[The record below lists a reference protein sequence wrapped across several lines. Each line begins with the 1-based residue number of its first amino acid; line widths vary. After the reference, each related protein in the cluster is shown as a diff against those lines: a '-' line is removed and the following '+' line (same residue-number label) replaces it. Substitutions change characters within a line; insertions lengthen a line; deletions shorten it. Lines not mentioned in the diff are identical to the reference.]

1 MKKSIFKRIDSLVN
15 KVAKNYTLWIFGLLI
30 IAALI
35 GLKAY
40 SLLFPRLPEPPV
52 YASYQLLQN
61 DWSDERRERYYQIS
75 QGSLVIPYSWYM
87 ALESRTGTQMFAS
100 PEVQAR
106 YGLLPDNNTRY
117 NPDRL
122 PVGIV
127 KDIVPDAYVDTLG
140 EGQKEWASISC
151 AACHT
156 GQLLYKGNALRID
169 GGQSFWG
176 FEQWS
181 GDLEI
186 SLILTSATPSKFER
200 FCARVYG
207 GNRCLPN
214 EKKMLRAQMKK
225 YFNSDLILGG
235 INELIN
241 HTYLTKEGFAR
252 TSALGRGV
260 NGEFGP
266 LDYRN
271 VNRNSGPVSYP
282 PLWYTHE
289 YDWVQSPAAISQP
302 LGRNVT
308 EAWGVSVR
316 TELKDPNKRWATTAR
331 MDNMFWLETL
341 LATLQ
346 APKWPEALFG
356 AIDREAAE
364 RGKRLYND
372 TIWNK
377 ALPADKIE
385 LNQDKAGNIEGPN
398 AGRPQTGYCARCH
411 APAFTEP
418 NEYGRK
424 FIQLPLYDMKKMGTD
439 KYDAEQFAARKKIY
453 TGVLKSEFDGKEFV
467 GIGEMLTVSINKMQ
481 EWWFKEHEIS
491 GPCRTTMEGFRP
503 NLFRAPVAYPARPL
517 DGYWA
522 TGPFLH
528 NGAVRTLYEL
538 LSPREERPKTFWM
551 GTREFDPIDVGFR
564 NDQVEGSF
572 LFDTSEPGNS
582 NAGHEFRDAPPNTD
596 GVIGP
601 YLTPQQRR
609 DLIEYLKVLVSVQ
622 IAPEQLA
629 ERLAILDAMSPY
641 YENYTGTA
649 QFGTPEKEGGWKR
662 SDLCGPITAAAKT
675 QDKAPPQIT
684 QDYAGSPQATPNISA
699 SPQTTPNTS
708 ASPRAR

>member
-15 KVAKNYTLWIFGLLI
+15 KLAKNYTLWIFGLLI

-35 GLKAY
+35 VLKAY

-106 YGLLPDNNTRY
+106 YGLLPDNNMSTTRIGW
-117 NPDRL
+117 

-127 KDIVPDAYVDTLG
+127 KDRRDHM
-140 EGQKEWASISC
+140 SIPS
-151 AACHT
+151 AKGKRNGRVFLRRLPYGST
-156 GQLLYKGNALRID
+156 PVQGNALRID

-207 GNRCLPN
+207 RNRCLSN

-289 YDWVQSPAAISQP
+289 Y
-302 LGRNVT
+302 
-308 EAWGVSVR
+308 
-316 TELKDPNKRWATTAR
+316 
-331 MDNMFWLETL
+331 
-341 LATLQ
+341 
-346 APKWPEALFG
+346 
-356 AIDREAAE
+356 
-364 RGKRLYND
+364 
-372 TIWNK
+372 
-377 ALPADKIE
+377 
-385 LNQDKAGNIEGPN
+385 
-398 AGRPQTGYCARCH
+398 
-411 APAFTEP
+411 
-418 NEYGRK
+418 
-424 FIQLPLYDMKKMGTD
+424 
-439 KYDAEQFAARKKIY
+439 
-453 TGVLKSEFDGKEFV
+453 
-467 GIGEMLTVSINKMQ
+467 
-481 EWWFKEHEIS
+481 
-491 GPCRTTMEGFRP
+491 
-503 NLFRAPVAYPARPL
+503 
-517 DGYWA
+517 
-522 TGPFLH
+522 
-528 NGAVRTLYEL
+528 
-538 LSPREERPKTFWM
+538 
-551 GTREFDPIDVGFR
+551 VGF
-564 NDQVEGSF
+564 S
-572 LFDTSEPGNS
+572 L
-582 NAGHEFRDAPPNTD
+582 
-596 GVIGP
+596 
-601 YLTPQQRR
+601 RR
-609 DLIEYLKVLVSVQ
+609 
-622 IAPEQLA
+622 P
-629 ERLAILDAMSPY
+629 
-641 YENYTGTA
+641 
-649 QFGTPEKEGGWKR
+649 
-662 SDLCGPITAAAKT
+662 
-675 QDKAPPQIT
+675 
-684 QDYAGSPQATPNISA
+684 SA
-699 SPQTTPNTS
+699 SRWVVT
-708 ASPRAR
+708 